1 MKLKETE
8 VMIENTYFRD
18 LEQENDI
25 SNVDIKV
32 LDAQKNT
39 YNRNY
44 SSRIQF
50 HPFTYFY
57 FVRQGFGKLSV
68 ENETLSVHQ
77 NDIIV
82 INSNIGHT
90 IYVDGTCGTCEI
102 IGFGVE
108 SLSLS
113 KINKKSGKVEST
125 NFFSA
130 NIEEDKLDASYFD
143 EIFDEF
149 HGEKIF
155 ARTMSN
161 SKAAIFI
168 VEFLRKFEN
177 IITVKHDRKVNR
189 QIDYIKNYIDSNYA
203 EDIKLEQL
211 SAMAYMNKFHLISE
225 FKQSYRV
232 TPIDY
237 LILKRIEISK
247 NLLISTNHSMEEIS
261 SIVGFNSQSYFN
273 QVFKKKVGQTPSQ
286 FRKKHRL

>member
-1 MKLKETE
+1 M
-8 VMIENTYFRD
+8 ENTNFRD
-18 LEQENDI
+18 IEHENDI

-32 LDAQKNT
+32 LDAQRNNYT
-39 YNRNY
+39 RNY

-57 FVRQGFGKLSV
+57 FVNKGFGKLSI
-68 ENETLSVHQ
+68 ENETISIHQ
-77 NDIIV
+77 KDIIV

-90 IYVDGTCGTCEI
+90 IYIDGSCGECEI
-102 IGFGVE
+102 LGFGVE

-113 KINKKSGKVEST
+113 KVNRRKGNVEPI

-130 NIEEDKLDASYFD
+130 NIEEDEIDASYFD
-143 EIFDEF
+143 EIYDEF
-149 HGEKIF
+149 NSDQIF
-155 ARTMSN
+155 SKAMAN

-168 VEFLRKFEN
+168 VELLRKFEN
-177 IITVKHDRKVNR
+177 QITVKHDRKVNR
-189 QIDYIKNYIDSNYA
+189 QVDYIKNYIDSNYA

-232 TPIDY
+232 TPIEY

>member
-1 MKLKETE
+1 M
-8 VMIENTYFRD
+8 ENTNFRD
-18 LEQENDI
+18 IEHENDI

-32 LDAQKNT
+32 LDAQRNNYT
-39 YNRNY
+39 RNY

-57 FVRQGFGKLSV
+57 FVNKGFGKLSI
-68 ENETLSVHQ
+68 ENETISIHQ
-77 NDIIV
+77 KDIIV

-90 IYVDGTCGTCEI
+90 IYIDGSCGECEI
-102 IGFGVE
+102 LGFGVE
-108 SLSLS
+108 SLSFS
-113 KINKKSGKVEST
+113 KVNRMKSNIEPI

-130 NIEEDKLDASYFD
+130 NIEEDKIDASYFD
-143 EIFDEF
+143 EIYDEF
-149 HGEKIF
+149 HSDQIF
-155 ARTMSN
+155 SKAMAN

-168 VEFLRKFEN
+168 VELLRKFEN
-177 IITVKHDRKVNR
+177 QITVKHDRKVNR
-189 QIDYIKNYIDSNYA
+189 QVDYIKNYIDSNYA

-232 TPIDY
+232 TPIEY

>member
-1 MKLKETE
+1 
-8 VMIENTYFRD
+8 MIESTYFRD
-18 LEQENDI
+18 IEQEDDI

-32 LDAQKNT
+32 LDAQKNN

-57 FVRQGFGKLSV
+57 FVKEGFGKISV
-68 ENETLSVHQ
+68 ENDTVSVDEK
-77 NDIIV
+77 DIIV

-90 IYVDGTCGTCEI
+90 IYVDDTCGSCEI

-108 SLSLS
+108 SLSFS
-113 KINKKSGKVEST
+113 KINNKSGKVEPT

-130 NIEEDKLDASYFD
+130 NLNQGNLDIHYFD
-143 EIFDEF
+143 EVFNEF
-149 HGEKIF
+149 HGDKIF
-155 ARTMSN
+155 SKAMAN

-168 VEFLRKFEN
+168 VEFLRNFEN
-177 IITVKHDRKVNR
+177 AITVKHDRKVNR
-189 QIDYIKNYIDSNYA
+189 QIDYIKNYIDGNYS

-232 TPIDY
+232 TPIEY

>member
-1 MKLKETE
+1 MVSKETE
-8 VMIENTYFRD
+8 VMMEKNNLRD
-18 LEQENDI
+18 MHQENDI

-32 LDAQKNT
+32 LDAQRNN
-39 YNRNY
+39 YSRNY

-50 HPFTYFY
+50 HPVTYIY
-57 FVRQGFGKLSV
+57 FVKEGFGKLSV
-68 ENETLSVHQ
+68 ENEAINIHQ
-77 NDIIV
+77 NDILFV
-82 INSNIGHT
+82 NSNIGHT
-90 IYVDGTCGTCEI
+90 VYVDASCGSCEI

-108 SLSLS
+108 SLSIS
-113 KINKKSGKVEST
+113 KVDNRNNKLEPI
-125 NFFSA
+125 NFFTA
-130 NIEEDKLDASYFD
+130 NVEEDNIDPSCFD
-143 EIFDEF
+143 EVFEEF
-149 HGEKIF
+149 HGDKIF
-155 ARTMSN
+155 SKAMAN

-177 IITVKHDRKVNR
+177 NITVKHDRKVNR

-203 EDIKLEQL
+203 DDIKLEQL

-232 TPIDY
+232 TPIEY